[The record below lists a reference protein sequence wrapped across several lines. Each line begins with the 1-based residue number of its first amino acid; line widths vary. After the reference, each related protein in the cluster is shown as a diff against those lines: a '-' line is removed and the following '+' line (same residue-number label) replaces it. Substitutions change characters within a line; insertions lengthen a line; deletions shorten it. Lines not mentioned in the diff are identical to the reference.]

1 MILKGNR
8 EGISMEFLENVPRSE
23 IWNEYT
29 SLNFSEAKKIHINRE
44 IIKKGDE
51 KRIPWIILA
60 IIPKPGTNISIGS
73 NFSLEFHYVYW
84 LAKKSEP
91 IRG

>member
-1 MILKGNR
+1 MFEEAKFETN
-8 EGISMEFLENVPRSE
+8 
-23 IWNEYT
+23 T

-51 KRIPWIILA
+51 KRISWIILA

-73 NFSLEFHYVYW
+73 NFSLEFHCVYW

>member
-8 EGISMEFLENVPRSE
+8 EGISMEFLENICSKKR
-23 IWNEYT
+23 N
-29 SLNFSEAKKIHINRE
+29 LNFSEAKKIYINRE

-73 NFSLEFHYVYW
+73 NFSLEFHCVYW

>member
-8 EGISMEFLENVPRSE
+8 EGISMEFLENV
-23 IWNEYT
+23 
-29 SLNFSEAKKIHINRE
+29 SEAKKIHINRE

-73 NFSLEFHYVYW
+73 NFSLEFHCVYW